1 MHLNRQALLSCPLP
15 ASVVGPYGDLTL
27 HEPHAEML
35 ASDALYQGT
44 RVRVLAPDLAAMV
57 LVHEVLHEVVTLYK
71 TEHDDALAL
80 ALGTERETFHAV
92 SRAFVSGFPSPRVL
106 AHEVEPEEFLAEKE
120 NVARV
125 ATETLLLYVANENP
139 AYGPAKPLI
148 SDEEL
153 RRSTPYLSWL
163 TRARNELEG
172 APRIG
177 PAGESLL
184 DMLLAPQRASP
195 QSLLGQIDFIRTR
208 WSTVLH
214 SSALM
219 RKLLLARDLL
229 MEGSWAFRG
238 GHHGGEHA
246 PDTSARSFFHAG
258 DEEYERFTEDR
269 DWMPNVVMIAKSTF
283 VWLAQLEKAYGRPV
297 RTLADIPDEEL
308 ATLSRRGINALW
320 LIGLWKRSRASA
332 RVKRMMGNDE
342 AIASAYS
349 LAEYDIADELGGYGA
364 FMDLKRRAQHHGV
377 RLASDMVPNH
387 VGIDAGWV
395 VRHPE
400 FFLSATEPPYPNYT
414 FDGPDLSDDP
424 GVGVFIEDGYWR
436 RTDAAVVFKRLDRH
450 TGDVKY
456 IYHGNDGTSMPWN
469 DTAQLDYTK
478 KEVREAVIN
487 TILHVARMFPIIRFD
502 AAMTLA
508 KRHYQRL
515 WFPEPGTGGDIPSRA
530 AYSMTKEEL
539 SKVMPEEFWREVV
552 DRAAVEAPD
561 TLLLAEA
568 FWMMEGYFVRTLGM
582 HRVYNSAFMH
592 MLKAEDNASFRTTI
606 KNVLEFDPEVLK
618 RFVNFMN
625 NPDEKTA
632 VEQFGDGDKYMGCCL
647 LMCTLPGLPMLGHGQ
662 IEGFREKY
670 GMEYARPRL
679 SETPNP
685 WLVARHEREI
695 FPLLSMRQTFSGS
708 RDFRLFDF
716 ITDDGGVNDDVIAFS
731 NRGGGRAALV
741 LYNNRYAE
749 TTGAVRMSSAFK
761 PSANKASAN
770 KASANKASANAASA
784 KGLVHEDLCTA
795 LGLSDAQRANG
806 SSWVVFRDHERQ
818 LEYLRTVD
826 DLLVRGLRLDLSA
839 FSHVCFSEI
848 VVANASKRVPL
859 DRVRA
864 EIGDRA
870 VRDVFGYAED
880 IFLRNLHGPFEELLL
895 ATRNACMPDAPESI
909 VPPGYVPSS
918 PEPHSPAPPPSLEAF
933 ALALTDALERKV
945 EGLAEEEVRLAL
957 RVATLHQGPGD
968 DLTILLAAFVATDAV
983 VHLAGRSAEDLR
995 LELPLRRALAPALGL
1010 DEQALAEL
1018 CVALTGLTLTG
1029 SLTEVLLAAL
1039 TDARVRT
1046 FLLVHDAAAVT
1057 WFNKERWIAFATA
1070 LAHAMRLDRV
1080 DVADDELAATMEA
1093 SATSAYRLED
1103 LLVALRDME
1112 RADHVAAVAR
1122 ESERVLEE
1130 RAKASL
1136 GTNLHG
1142 GLSTNAEVLPIVG
1155 TDGEDG
1161 DRR

>member
-1 MHLNRQALLSCPLP
+1 MH
-15 ASVVGPYGDLTL
+15 
-27 HEPHAEML
+27 
-35 ASDALYQGT
+35 ASDALFLGT
-44 RVRVLAPDLAAMV
+44 HVRVLAPDLAAMV

-71 TEHDDALAL
+71 ADHESALAR
-80 ALGTERETFHAV
+80 ALGVDDTRTEYEREAFRAV
-92 SRAFVSGFPSPRVL
+92 SRAFVTHFPSPPIL
-106 AHEVEPEEFLAEKE
+106 AEEIEPEQFLAEKE
-120 NVARV
+120 NVTRV
-125 ATETLLLYVANENP
+125 ATEALLLYVANENP
-139 AYGPAKPLI
+139 AYAPAKPFI
-148 SDEEL
+148 SDDEL
-153 RRSTPYLSWL
+153 RRTTPYLAWL
-163 TRARNELEG
+163 KRTGTELED
-172 APRIG
+172 APPMG
-177 PAGESLL
+177 PAGETLL
-184 DMLLAPQRASP
+184 QMLLAPQRSSP
-195 QSLLGQIDFIRTR
+195 TSLLGQIDFMRTR
-208 WSTVLH
+208 WSTVLKN
-214 SSALM
+214 STLM
-219 RKLLLARDLL
+219 RKLLFARDLL

-238 GHHGGEHA
+238 GHHGGEPA
-246 PDTSARSFFHAG
+246 PDTSARSFFHGA

-283 VWLAQLEKAYGRPV
+283 VWLVQLEKAYGRPV
-297 RTLADIPDEEL
+297 RTLADVPDEEL

-320 LIGLWKRSRASA
+320 LIGLWKRSHASA
-332 RVKRMMGNDE
+332 KVKRIMGNED

-414 FDGPDLSDDP
+414 FNGPDLSDDP
-424 GVGVFIEDGYWR
+424 RVGVFIEDGYWR
-436 RTDAAVVFKRLDRH
+436 RTDAAVVFKRVDLH
-450 TGDVKY
+450 SGDVRY

-530 AYSMTKEEL
+530 AYAMTKEEL
-539 SKVMPEEFWREVV
+539 AAVMPEEFWREVV

-582 HRVYNSAFMH
+582 HRVYNSAFMN
-592 MLKAEDNASFRTTI
+592 MLKAEDNANFRTTI

-632 VEQFGDGDKYMGCCL
+632 IEQFGDGDKYMGCCL

-670 GMEYARPRL
+670 GMEYARPRMD
-679 SETPNP
+679 EAPNP

-695 FPLLSMRQTFSGS
+695 FPLLSLRHTFSGS

-716 ITDDGGVNDDVIAFS
+716 VRDDGTVNEDVIAYS
-731 NRGGGRAALV
+731 NRDPQRGRAALT
-741 LYNNRYAE
+741 LFNNRYSE

-761 PSANKASAN
+761 PATNKDG
-770 KASANKASANAASA
+770 
-784 KGLVHEDLCTA
+784 GLVREDLCTA
-795 LGLSDAQRANG
+795 LAIDWAAG
-806 SSWVVFRDHERQ
+806 SSYVVFRDHERQ
-818 LEYLRTVD
+818 LEYLRTVE
-826 DLLVRGLRLDLSA
+826 DLTIRGLRLDLSA
-839 FSHVCFSEI
+839 YTHVCFSEI

-864 EIGDRA
+864 EIGDRG
-870 VRDVFGYAED
+870 VRDIFGYAEE
-880 IFLRNLHGPFEELLL
+880 IFLRNLHGPFEDLLL
-895 ATRNACMPDAPESI
+895 ATRNASMPDPPESV
-909 VPPGYVPSS
+909 VPPGYEPSHPGPPS
-918 PEPHSPAPPPSLEAF
+918 KAPPPSLEAF
-933 ALALTDALERKV
+933 SLALTDALERKV
-945 EGLAEEEVRLAL
+945 EGLAEEDVRLAL
-957 RVATLHQGPGD
+957 RVSALHEGPAD
-968 DLTILLAAFVATDAV
+968 DLTVLLSAFAATDAV
-983 VHLAGRSAEDLR
+983 VHLAGLAAEDLR
-995 LELPLRRALAPALGL
+995 LELPLRRALSPALGL
-1010 DEQALAEL
+1010 DEQAVAEL
-1018 CVALTGLTLTG
+1018 CIALTGLTLTG
-1029 SLTEVLLAAL
+1029 SLTEVLLTVL

-1070 LAHAMRLDRV
+1070 LAHAMRLDRL
-1080 DVADDELAATMEA
+1080 DVPDEDLAAIMAAGTK
-1093 SATSAYRLED
+1093 SAYRLED
-1103 LLVALRDME
+1103 LLTDLRDME
-1112 RADHVAAVAR
+1112 RSAHVARVAR
-1122 ESERVLEE
+1122 ESER
-1130 RAKASL
+1130 A
-1136 GTNLHG
+1136 
-1142 GLSTNAEVLPIVG
+1142 LSTNAAVLPIVE

>member
-1 MHLNRQALLSCPLP
+1 MHLTRQALLACRLP
-15 ASVVGPYGDLTL
+15 PSVIGPHGDLTF
-27 HEPHAEML
+27 HEPNVEMQ

-44 RVRVLAPDLAAMV
+44 HVRVLAPDLAAMV

-71 TEHDDALAL
+71 ADHDAALAR
-80 ALGTERETFHAV
+80 ALGADHTRTEYEQEAFRAV
-92 SRAFVSGFPSPRVL
+92 SRAFVTNFPSPPVL
-106 AHEVEPEEFLAEKE
+106 AREVEPDAFLADKD
-120 NVARV
+120 NVERV

-139 AYGPAKPLI
+139 AYAPAKPFI

-153 RRSTPYLSWL
+153 RRTTPYLTWL
-163 TRARNELEG
+163 QRAGTELEH
-172 APRIG
+172 APRMG
-177 PAGESLL
+177 PAGETLL
-184 DMLLAPQRASP
+184 EMLLAPQRTSP
-195 QSLLGQIDFIRTR
+195 QSLLGQIDFMRTR
-208 WSTVLH
+208 WSTVLQN
-214 SSALM
+214 SALM
-219 RKLLLARDLL
+219 RKLLFARDLL

-238 GHHGGEHA
+238 GGNHGGEPA
-246 PDTSARSFFHAG
+246 PDTTARAFFHGA

-332 RVKRMMGNDE
+332 KVKRIMGNEE

-349 LAEYDIADELGGYGA
+349 LAEYDIADELGGNGA
-364 FMDLKRRAQHHGV
+364 FMELKRRAQQHGV

-400 FFLSATEPPYPNYT
+400 FFLQAKEPPYPNYT

-424 GVGVFIEDGYWR
+424 RVGVFIEDGYWR
-436 RTDAAVVFKRLDRH
+436 RTDAAVVFKRQDRH
-450 TGDVKY
+450 TGDVRY

-478 KEVREAVIN
+478 KEVREAVID

-530 AYSMTKEEL
+530 AYAMTKEEL
-539 SKVMPEEFWREVV
+539 SRVMPEEFWREVV

-592 MLKAEDNASFRTTI
+592 MLKAEDNANFRTTI

-632 VEQFGDGDKYMGCCL
+632 IEQFGDGDKYMGCCL

-670 GMEYARPRL
+670 GMEYARPRID
-679 SETPNP
+679 EAPNP

-695 FPLLSMRQTFSGS
+695 FPLLSLRHTFSGS

-716 ITDDGGVNDDVIAFS
+716 VTDNGGVNEDVIAFS

-741 LYNNRYAE
+741 LFNNRYSE
-749 TTGAVRMSSAFK
+749 TTGAVRMSCAFK
-761 PSANKASAN
+761 PSSNKDGAP
-770 KASANKASANAASA
+770 
-784 KGLVHEDLCTA
+784 VREDLCTS
-795 LGLSDAQRANG
+795 LGIAWANG
-806 SSWVVFRDHERQ
+806 ASYVVFRDHERQ

-826 DLLVRGLRLDLSA
+826 DLLVGGLRLELSA

-848 VVANASKRVPL
+848 VVASASKRLPL

-870 VRDVFGYAED
+870 VRDIFGYAEE
-880 IFLRNLHGPFEELLL
+880 IFLRNLHGPFEELLV
-895 ATRNACMPDAPESI
+895 TTGNAAMPDPRESV
-909 VPPGYVPSS
+909 VPPGY
-918 PEPHSPAPPPSLEAF
+918 PHASPASMEPPSIAPTPSLEAF
-933 ALALTDALERKV
+933 SLALTDALERAV
-945 EGLAEEEVRLAL
+945 EGLKEEDVRLAA
-957 RVATLHQGPGD
+957 RVETLHKGLGD
-968 DLTILLAAFVATDAV
+968 DLTILLAAFAATDAV
-983 VHLAGRSAEDLR
+983 VHLAGLSAEELR
-995 LELPLRRALAPALGL
+995 LELPLRRALSPALGL
-1010 DEQALAEL
+1010 DPQALAEL

-1029 SLTEVLLAAL
+1029 TLTEVVLAAL

-1046 FLLVHDAAAVT
+1046 FLLVHDAAAIT
-1057 WFNKERWIAFATA
+1057 WFNKERWVAFATA
-1070 LAHAMRLDRV
+1070 LAHAMRLDRLEV
-1080 DVADDELAATMEA
+1080 PDTELAAALEA
-1093 SATSAYRLED
+1093 SARSAYRLED
-1103 LLVALRDME
+1103 LLTDLRDRE
-1112 RADHVAAVAR
+1112 RAAHVARVNQEVIR
-1122 ESERVLEE
+1122 ESERAL
-1130 RAKASL
+1130 
-1136 GTNLHG
+1136 
-1142 GLSTNAEVLPIVG
+1142 LSTNADVLPIVES
-1155 TDGEDG
+1155 DGEDG